1 MFWQTPR
8 QLVAANLHSFP
19 K

>member
-8 QLVAANLHSFP
+8 QLVAANLDSFP